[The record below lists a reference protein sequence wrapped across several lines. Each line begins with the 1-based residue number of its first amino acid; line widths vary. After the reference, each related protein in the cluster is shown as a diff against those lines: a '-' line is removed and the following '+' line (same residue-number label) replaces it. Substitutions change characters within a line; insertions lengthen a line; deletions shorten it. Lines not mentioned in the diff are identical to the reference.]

1 MVEAMENHL
10 PHVPAHL
17 ISLAGEPVVRMR
29 VDPTAAHP
37 LARPLTVPPG
47 EARPFATIDI
57 ESLKASIQIGTAP
70 Y

>member
-1 MVEAMENHL
+1 MLGGMENRL
-10 PHVPAHL
+10 PQVPAHL

-29 VDPTAAHP
+29 VDPTAARP
-37 LARPLTVPPG
+37 LERPLTVPPG

-57 ESLKASIQIGTAP
+57 ESLKASIQIGTTP